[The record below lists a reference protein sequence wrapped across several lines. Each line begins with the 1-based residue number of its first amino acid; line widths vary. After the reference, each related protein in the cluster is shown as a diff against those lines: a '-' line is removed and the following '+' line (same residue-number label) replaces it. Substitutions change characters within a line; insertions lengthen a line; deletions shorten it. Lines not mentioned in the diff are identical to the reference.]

1 MMNNDIPTKER
12 KIYIKLYNNT
22 RLRKFT
28 VFADTTILEIKDLVE
43 EKSGIPPAQQRLIYE
58 GRQLD
63 NDKTPDDYEITDGKT
78 IYMVL
83 NMRGG

>member
-1 MMNNDIPTKER
+1 MNNDIPTKER

-28 VFADTTILEIKDLVE
+28 VFANTTILEIKDLVE

>member
-28 VFADTTILEIKDLVE
+28 VFANTTILEIKDLVE